1 MKKIILALLL
11 NTICYSQSATITYNF
26 KILEDKKILESPYIG
41 KIFSEQIKA
50 AKFLEFKLVF
60 IDTISKFESVQTMG
74 MGEQNISSVLMASR
88 CKNPKFTYNDSIY
101 RNNSDG
107 IFIENTYL
115 IVSPL
120 NKNWVLT
127 NETKK
132 IDNYTCYKATSEYI
146 VINGKGEFHHPVIAW
161 FCPEL
166 PYSFGPAGYG
176 GLPGLILELQE
187 WNNVFGAIKIE
198 FKSLDEPI
206 ILPTKGIKITNQD
219 YQNKVGE
226 AFMKEFDRN

>member
-26 KILEDKKILESPYIG
+26 KILEDKKILENPVIG
-41 KIFSEQIKA
+41 KIFAEDIKA
-50 AKFLEFKLVF
+50 AKLLEFKLF
-60 IDTISKFESVQTMG
+60 FNETISKFESTKSLG
-74 MGEQNISSVLMASR
+74 LGDKNTSGALMLSR
-88 CKNPKFTYNDSIY
+88 CKNPKFNYNDSIY

-107 IFIENTYL
+107 IFTENKYL
-115 IVSPL
+115 IVDPI

-206 ILPTKGIKITNQD
+206 ILPTKGIKIAEQD
-219 YQNKVGE
+219 YQNKVAE
-226 AFMKEFDRN
+226 AFQKAFKD

>member
-1 MKKIILALLL
+1 MKKILLALLL
-11 NTICYSQSATITYNF
+11 NTICYSQSATINYNF

-60 IDTISKFESVQTMG
+60 IDTISKFKSVQTMA
-74 MGEQNISSVLMASR
+74 MDKQNISSVLMASR
-88 CKNPKFTYNDSIY
+88 CVKPKFTYNDTIF

-107 IFIENTYL
+107 NFPENKYL
-115 IVSPL
+115 VVEPI
-120 NKNWVLT
+120 NKNWVIT
-127 NETKK
+127 NESKK

-206 ILPTKGIKITNQD
+206 ILPTKGIKISNQD

-226 AFMKEFDRN
+226 AFQKAFKD